1 MSTPKFPD
9 HIVLNQ
15 DRFETPQFL
24 NPKQIWGNF
33 PLLWMRVCQ
42 KSAADVILEINRNW
56 RSKDQFPTSTSW
68 NGRANRAHKTST
80 TIYAVVSLAK
90 KNRSNESSQTLHFP
104 RCFKESVSQQNLQ
117 IRRFL
122 GCFLTCFQPPSL
134 GWLETPWPWPAGKIS
149 EVLSCCFF

>member
-56 RSKDQFPTSTSW
+56 RSKDQFPTSFMERTGKSRPQDINYDICCCFTS
-68 NGRANRAHKTST
+68 
-80 TIYAVVSLAK
+80 K